1 MPDGSFSVS
10 DIQNYTKYI
19 IKKHETLAIITPIH
33 VYINR
38 INNGLVFK
46 IKFGYNLELQTP
58 ETMKL
63 FGEQKKLID
72 KAKNG
77 ENVPN
82 SWSSWSSFSLM

>member
-1 MPDGSFSVS
+1 M
-10 DIQNYTKYI
+10 
-19 IKKHETLAIITPIH
+19 
-33 VYINR
+33 
-38 INNGLVFK
+38 FK